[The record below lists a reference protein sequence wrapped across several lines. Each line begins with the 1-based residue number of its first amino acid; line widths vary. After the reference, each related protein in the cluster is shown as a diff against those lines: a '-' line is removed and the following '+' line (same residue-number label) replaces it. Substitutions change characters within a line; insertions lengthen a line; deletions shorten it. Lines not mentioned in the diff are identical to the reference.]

1 MRREGLPA
9 AVARRSARMRSA
21 AAASPRP
28 RRKRK
33 AAHSAVPSLS
43 QSSQVS
49 AGAPVHQ
56 LCGLRP
62 LQRAVAEEDQAPA
75 QVAARHPARFRA
87 GSVRVRQVPVREEA
101 PVLVAEDLV
110 VEVLH
115 LPGGLPP
122 LAARE
127 VDGHVLPRQDLHR
140 LPAVGDEVEGI
151 KALAAVGP
159 LVARGVVAAL
169 DQEPGR
175 AAAQHEA
182 VLRKRKGQL
191 LRDIGRVEVQAGHLR
206 ADAVV
211 PVAALFAVEGDAS
224 AVAQRELG
232 PLPRRAPGAQRRLE
246 LAPDRS
252 LVHEFDGRA
261 AGRRALERKVRVEQ
275 KGDLPRF
282 RPLDARLD
290 KKVVGKEF
298 HADGHAPCLHLRS
311 SFCKKRSTCAWRPCG
326 RRG

>member
-1 MRREGLPA
+1 MF
-9 AVARRSARMRSA
+9 S
-21 AAASPRP
+21 
-28 RRKRK
+28 
-33 AAHSAVPSLS
+33 
-43 QSSQVS
+43 
-49 AGAPVHQ
+49 
-56 LCGLRP
+56 
-62 LQRAVAEEDQAPA
+62 
-75 QVAARHPARFRA
+75 
-87 GSVRVRQVPVREEA
+87 
-101 PVLVAEDLV
+101 
-110 VEVLH
+110 
-115 LPGGLPP
+115 
-122 LAARE
+122 
-127 VDGHVLPRQDLHR
+127 PRQDLHR

-159 LVARGVVAAL
+159 LVPRRVVAAL

-175 AAAQHEA
+175 AAAQDES
-182 VLRKRKGQL
+182 VLRKGKGQL
-191 LRDIGRVEVQAGHLR
+191 LRNIGRVEVQAGHLR

-211 PVAALFAVEGDAS
+211 PAVFFDVDGRAA

-246 LAPDRS
+246 LAPDQS
-252 LVHEFDGRA
+252 LVREFDGRA

-282 RPLDARLD
+282 RPLDARLG
-290 KKVVGKEF
+290 KKVIGKEF